1 MTELQ
6 WMIVVVACFVLATVA
21 FWWRARRD
29 MFGAISA
36 SLLVLLL
43 AALCITV
50 SGCAVS
56 PEYRPWMEAGIAYDR
71 EHTVGNDPACIV
83 RIRQPIGPS
92 GKERWLVVG
101 VEHHSSCPDQTD
113 RGEVNQIEVMAVIP
127 LGREK

>member
-56 PEYRPWMEAGIAYDR
+56 PEYRPWMEAGIAADR
-71 EHTVGNDPACIV
+71 ANTVGSDPACIV
-83 RIRQPIGPS
+83 RVRQPVWPGH
-92 GKERWLVVG
+92 LVAG
-101 VEHHSSCPDQTD
+101 FTHHSSCGDQQD
-113 RGEVNQIEVMAVIP
+113 AGEINQWEVVAIIP
-127 LGREK
+127 LGRKAQ